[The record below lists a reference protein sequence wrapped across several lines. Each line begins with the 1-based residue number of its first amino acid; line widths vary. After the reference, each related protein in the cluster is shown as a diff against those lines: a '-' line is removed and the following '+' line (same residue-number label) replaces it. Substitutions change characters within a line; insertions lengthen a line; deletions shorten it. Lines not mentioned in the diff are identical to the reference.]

1 MKNQYKISFIAML
14 FVGIVIGIVGTS
26 VISQTASEQTS
37 NGDFINE
44 LEYPINEDIINV
56 LSSQTISDVDTLTLE
71 FIPVEKADE
80 LTPKAEALKS

>member
-1 MKNQYKISFIAML
+1 ML

>member
-44 LEYPINEDIINV
+44 LEYPIN
-56 LSSQTISDVDTLTLE
+56 SDY
-71 FIPVEKADE
+71 A
-80 LTPKAEALKS
+80 